1 MKAVKKF
8 RGLIDKKRPSAM
20 SGTLGKG
27 IRTFHPSSSIDGY
40 AEPPLQKSR
49 STDLHDRRN
58 VEAALAAEGVHYDV
72 NPVDSNSLGPIGS
85 RVDSSV
91 TMIDAPKDSPE
102 DQITPS
108 PKGERISS
116 DHLSQSSSPALLHHE
131 SSGEKGHAHDPL
143 DEEPLFLGIGLGG
156 PDLLEAPP
164 QDVVA
169 ESPTAAE
176 FSIYDTAYQEEVD
189 RIREAQGHRATVYL
203 TRRVDSKKKYKADEN
218 MVDAPKASEIEGMPH
233 QGFKGLLDRARE
245 KDTYLSS
252 GDRKAATGGTFS
264 DIAGK
269 AMENTKKVGMGLS
282 DKGGVALGNVLQ
294 MATEKRKEMSEIK
307 DSKES

>member
-1 MKAVKKF
+1 
-8 RGLIDKKRPSAM
+8 M

-27 IRTFHPSSSIDGY
+27 IRILHPSSSMDGY
-40 AEPPLQKSR
+40 AEPPLHKSR
-49 STDLHDRRN
+49 SVDLHDRRN
-58 VEAALAAEGVHYDV
+58 AEAALAAEGIHYDV
-72 NPVDSNSLGPIGS
+72 NSADSNSLGPIGS

-91 TMIDAPKDSPE
+91 TMIDTPKG
-102 DQITPS
+102 S
-108 PKGERISS
+108 PKGERIGS
-116 DHLSQSSSPALLHHE
+116 DDLSQSSRPALLHHE
-131 SSGEKGHAHDPL
+131 SSGDKGHAHDPL

-156 PDLLEAPP
+156 HDLLEAPP

-176 FSIYDTAYQEEVD
+176 FSIYDTAYQKEVD

-203 TRRVDSKKKYKADEN
+203 TRRVDSKKEYNTDEN
-218 MVDAPKASEIEGMPH
+218 VVDAPKASEIEGMPH

-245 KDTYLSS
+245 EDTYLSS

-269 AMENTKKVGMGLS
+269 AMENTKKVGRGLS

-294 MATEKRKEMSEIK
+294 MAMEKRKEMSERK